1 MAYVDFNDLLRRT
14 SSAKVFWDKAFN
26 IAKNLKYDGYQ
37 WGLASMAYNILTKI
51 VLICKQTKR
60 IWFGKQR
67 IIGRT
72 IQLNYWKIQKKER
85 YTYLLYVILGVHS
98 KLIFNC

>member
-1 MAYVDFNDLLRRT
+1 MAYADFNDLPRRT

-26 IAKNLKYDGYQ
+26 VAKNLKYDGYQ
-37 WGLASMAYNILTKI
+37 WGLASMACKILMKI

-72 IQLNYWKIQKKER
+72 IQLNYWKIQKMKG
-85 YTYLLYVILGVHS
+85 T
-98 KLIFNC
+98 LIFYL

>member
-1 MAYVDFNDLLRRT
+1 MAYADFNDLPGT
-14 SSAKVFWDKAFN
+14 PSSAKVFWDKAFN
-26 IAKNLKYDGYQ
+26 IAKNLKYDRCQ
-37 WGLASMAYNILTKI
+37 WGLASMACKILMKI

-72 IQLNYWKIQKKER
+72 IQLNYWKIQKIKG
-85 YTYLLYVILGVHS
+85 T
-98 KLIFNC
+98 LIFYM